1 MIIMALTE
9 TKLNKFKSTHI
20 RTLKLRV
27 NRNCEGGLENES
39 TKVVTVG
46 NFSIQSI
53 HLVLL
58 DELFASSSCLGWG
71 KMTSVDENVMPTME
85 CIKFKN

>member
-9 TKLNKFKSTHI
+9 TKSNRFKSTHI
-20 RTLKLRV
+20 RTLKFGV

-39 TKVVTVG
+39 TKVVAVG
-46 NFSIQSI
+46 NFSIQRI

-58 DELFASSSCLGWG
+58 DELFASCSCLCWG
-71 KMTSVDENVMPTME
+71 QMTSVDENVMPTIE
-85 CIKFKN
+85 CIKYRN